1 MPAGG
6 GRASQRERKGT
17 FKANEKMDE
26 RRQQA
31 MLANQA
37 KQARANEANR
47 NIFKGM
53 SGLNNFLTNLDDYN
67 PTVPDA
73 VTEFYMNKGGV
84 EAGDPR
90 MTKMIA
96 LAADHF
102 LAKTVYESRQV
113 CLLRQENIATTTT
126 KSKKRKM
133 AEVANKTE
141 DTFQEEDLD
150 RALMVAG
157 IRVRR
162 SRYKSTPK

>member
-1 MPAGG
+1 MPREKRKGGPGSAKAGG
-6 GRASQRERKGT
+6 E
-17 FKANEKMDE
+17 FDE

-31 MLANQA
+31 VLANQA
-37 KQARANEANR
+37 KQARVNEANR
-47 NIFKGM
+47 NIFKNM
-53 SGLNNFLTNLDDYN
+53 TSLNNFLTNLDEYS
-67 PTVPDA
+67 PTVPEA

-90 MTKMIA
+90 MVKLIS

-113 CLLRQENIATTTT
+113 CLLRQENTSSTT
-126 KSKKRKM
+126 KKSQKRKM

-150 RALMVAG
+150 RALIAAG
-157 IRVRR
+157 VRVRR
-162 SRYKSTPK
+162 SKFRASAKH

>member
-1 MPAGG
+1 MPREKRKGGAGG
-6 GRASQRERKGT
+6 KPSVEA
-17 FKANEKMDE
+17 DE

-31 MLANQA
+31 MLANQV
-37 KQARANEANR
+37 KQARVNEANR
-47 NIFKGM
+47 NIFKNM
-53 SGLNNFLTNLDDYN
+53 TSLNNFLTNLDEYS
-67 PTVPDA
+67 PTVPEA

-90 MTKMIA
+90 MVKFIS

-113 CLLRQENIATTTT
+113 CLLRQENTATT
-126 KSKKRKM
+126 SKKTQKRKM

-150 RALMVAG
+150 RALIAAG
-157 IRVRR
+157 VRVHR
-162 SRYKSTPK
+162 SKFKSAPKH